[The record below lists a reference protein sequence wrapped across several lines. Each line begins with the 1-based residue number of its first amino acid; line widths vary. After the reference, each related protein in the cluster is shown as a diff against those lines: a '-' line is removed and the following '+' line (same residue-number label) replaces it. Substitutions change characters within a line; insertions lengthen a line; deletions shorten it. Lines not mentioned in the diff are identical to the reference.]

1 MASMF
6 EPAPKKKPA
15 PVSWDPRSFFTNA
28 NRGFRAPTPMLAP
41 RGANSSSGFFT
52 PLSTPP
58 AMASASKASASMAS
72 ASKASASRAS
82 ASKASA
88 NGARSPNTKRP
99 TIVVGGKRKKR
110 TTRKNKK

>member
-6 EPAPKKKPA
+6 EPAPKMKPA
-15 PVSWDPRSFFTNA
+15 SVGWDPRSFFTNA
-28 NRGFRAPTPMLAP
+28 NRGFRASTPMLTP
-41 RGANSSSGFFT
+41 RSADLSSGFFT

-58 AMASASKASASMAS
+58 A
-72 ASKASASRAS
+72 
-82 ASKASA
+82 KASA